1 MRDVLWRQFGAAID
15 MLENAVRACPD
26 KLWGDRERN
35 PQYWALVFDVLF
47 FLDYYLSDTYDGFAP
62 PEPFGMTE
70 MDPAGILPERVYTKD
85 EMLAYLEH
93 GRAKLA
99 GVLARPEIFDTSRR
113 FGSVDG
119 TVLEG
124 LLYTMRHVQH
134 HTDQLN
140 LLLRQEIDDAPL
152 WVGKARREF
161 IPT

>member
-1 MRDVLWRQFGAAID
+1 
-15 MLENAVRACPD
+15 
-26 KLWGDRERN
+26 
-35 PQYWALVFDVLF
+35 
-47 FLDYYLSDTYDGFAP
+47 
-62 PEPFGMTE
+62 
-70 MDPAGILPERVYTKD
+70 
-85 EMLAYLEH
+85 MLAYLEH

-124 LLYTMRHVQH
+124 LLYNMRHVQH
-134 HTDQLN
+134 HTAQLN